1 MLRPGCPEQ
10 SWQCICKSMHM
21 DLILSRNRL
30 MPMMKPEP
38 GDLVPA
44 LGGNIFRSP
53 SSPVAKV
60 NDPKVS

>member
-1 MLRPGCPEQ
+1 
-10 SWQCICKSMHM
+10 M